1 MNIKFAASEHQFKAF
16 FVRMWFKSI
25 FYSAYKPI
33 FDRNIIFQSYLPD
46 SIKSMVFWWSDSMN
60 FGKCSLD
67 LFHGELC
74 ILSFFIEI
82 FKQNGFVIVNDLYK
96 RFEKEKHTIFCYKKG
111 QNRKPISF
119 WQFLDANYDNVFAL
133 FFVSHQINFESFTAS
148 GIFFFSVLCRKGWK

>member
-1 MNIKFAASEHQFKAF
+1 MNSFPKSFTKYLDFKIFNVSEHQIRRKWTSIQWF
-16 FVRMWFKSI
+16 FVRMWFRSI

-33 FDRNIIFQSYLPD
+33 FDPNIIFQSYLPD

-74 ILSFFIEI
+74 ILSFFMEI

-96 RFEKEKHTIFCYKKG
+96 RIEKEKHTIFCYKKG
-111 QNRKPISF
+111 SKSKTNI
-119 WQFLDANYDNVFAL
+119 VFA
-133 FFVSHQINFESFTAS
+133 
-148 GIFFFSVLCRKGWK
+148 IFGR